1 MHVVSTLEPL
11 VVTVQSVLPVGIWT
25 ALDRVS
31 ERSTSSVD
39 SSDRLTDGSS
49 CSLGEGM
56 PIDRLN
62 FQLSESGG
70 IPQLPLNGVF
80 VGAVFGKPSYIRR
93 YIVLERKKPAIG

>member
-62 FQLSESGG
+62 FQLSVKTLTAES
-70 IPQLPLNGVF
+70 IHT
-80 VGAVFGKPSYIRR
+80 SI
-93 YIVLERKKPAIG
+93 LEHTDAEAMTRSLDADEKGLRTVRTL